1 MSGSDSF
8 FVEPGELRAAVTEV
22 TAAQAALSGAR
33 GALDSAGANTDA
45 GIDHAD
51 RADDKVRTFVRQWRS
66 EFELISEM
74 LEAFSDVLTKAAECY
89 EDADA
94 ELAQCLVDAG
104 G

>member
-1 MSGSDSF
+1 MSGSDSI

-22 TAAQAALSGAR
+22 AAAQAALSGAR
-33 GALDSAGANTDA
+33 GALDSAGSNVDA

-51 RADDKVRTFVRQWRS
+51 RADDKVHTFVRQWRS

-74 LEAFSDVLTKAAECY
+74 LGAFSDVLTKAAQCY